1 MCTTDAC
8 TSIVSI
14 YAASRAYFLGSSITL
29 IHLLGAKGMKGMKGD
44 SGPAGYPGPV
54 GPAGYP
60 GPPGPASSSGD
71 VNARKYQNSY
81 SCHDSYCSNS
91 IPKQKYLYPKLSGT
105 CMEKF
110 CTPRY
115 IQRKYLHVPPYHRH
129 VYTDSTRIN
138 CRSSMYMM
146 RIASP
151 MRWRGCKYI
160 EQVLSTHSRCTAPR

>member
-1 MCTTDAC
+1 MLPMCTTDAC
-8 TSIVSI
+8 TSTVSI

-81 SCHDSYCSNS
+81 S
-91 IPKQKYLYPKLSGT
+91 YL
-105 CMEKF
+105 
-110 CTPRY
+110 
-115 IQRKYLHVPPYHRH
+115 QRKYLHVPPYHRH
-129 VYTDSTRIN
+129 VYTDSTQIN

-151 MRWRGCKYI
+151 MR
-160 EQVLSTHSRCTAPR
+160 

>member
-1 MCTTDAC
+1 MCTTDDC

-81 SCHDSYCSNS
+81 SYHDSYCSNYIYLSKS
-91 IPKQKYLYPKLSGT
+91 ICT
-105 CMEKF
+105 RMEKY

-115 IQRKYLHVPPYHRH
+115 LQRKYLHVPPYHRH

-138 CRSSMYMM
+138 CRSSMYIM